1 MSTQVRPAPVRKSI
15 FVNAPQGHAFE
26 VFTSGMGRWW
36 PRSHKL
42 TDVELERQIIEPG
55 QGGRWYQLNVDGS
68 ECEVG
73 KVAAWDP
80 PARLVLIWQL
90 NAEWTFDPDLETE
103 VDVRFT
109 PEGSGTRVDLEHR
122 HLERL
127 GESAERLR
135 EGIDSSGGWSGLLAL
150 YAAEAASRAA

>member
-1 MSTQVRPAPVRKSI
+1 MSTQVRPAPVRKSV

-36 PRSHKL
+36 PKSHKL
-42 TDVELERQIIEPG
+42 TEAELDRQISEPG
-55 QGGRWYQLNVDGS
+55 QGGRWYQRSIDGS

-80 PARLVLIWQL
+80 PARVLLIWQL
-90 NAEWTFDPDLETE
+90 DAEWKFDPDLETE
-103 VDVRFT
+103 VEVRFT

-122 HLERL
+122 DLERL
-127 GESAERLR
+127 GETAEGFR
-135 EGIDSSGGWSGLLAL
+135 EAIDSTGGWGGLLDL
-150 YAAEAASRAA
+150 YAAEAASQAA